1 MWYWI
6 IIGGILVIVIAVYTV
21 VFIFAR
27 KRQKAFDA
35 QYLAMK
41 ERHEVFVLNKRRL
54 RERGQSGVT
63 KYVPFRTYQVVG
75 RVTVG
80 QTMKGVH
87 MNRVQNVTFR
97 TTKEEYDK
105 IQINHKYRMD
115 IMGNYIGNV
124 VSEVQSKRAQQ
135 AQRNAKSKAQ
145 SAEDKPKRRFLRRGG
160 NS

>member
-6 IIGGILVIVIAVYTV
+6 IVGGILVIVIAGYTV
-21 VFIFAR
+21 VFIIAR

-35 QYLAMK
+35 QYLANK

-54 RERGQSGVT
+54 RERGQSGIT
-63 KYVPFRTYQVVG
+63 KFIPFPTYQVVG

-80 QTMKGVH
+80 QTMKGVQ

-105 IQINHKYRMD
+105 IQVNHKYRMD
-115 IMGNYIGNV
+115 IMGNYIGSV
-124 VSEVQSKRAQQ
+124 VSEVQSKRAQRSAKMKEET
-135 AQRNAKSKAQ
+135 AQT
-145 SAEDKPKRRFLRRGG
+145 KPKRRFLRRGG